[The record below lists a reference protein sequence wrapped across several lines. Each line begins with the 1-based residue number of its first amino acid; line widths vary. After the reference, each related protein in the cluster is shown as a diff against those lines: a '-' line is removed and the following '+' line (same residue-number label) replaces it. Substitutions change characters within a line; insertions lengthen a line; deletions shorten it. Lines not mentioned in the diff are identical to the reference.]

1 MDPELLKIRE
11 QIIAV
16 VQESEDALDAAQDR
30 IDAIIEDSEQDFA
43 GKVKVLEEKYAAL
56 PDATSDNFMS
66 EYHQIEHEI
75 RVQTQRSLDSLL
87 HELES

>member
-16 VQESEDALDAAQDR
+16 VQENEDALMAVQDR
-30 IDAIIEDSEQDFA
+30 IDAIIEDAKQDFTLKSKA
-43 GKVKVLEEKYAAL
+43 LEEKYAAL
-56 PDATSDNFMS
+56 PDATSESFMS
-66 EYHQIEHEI
+66 EYHQIEHGI
-75 RVQTQRSLDSLL
+75 QAQTQRSLDSLL